1 MDESGLP
8 PRPPLV
14 VFRGRVAWVR
24 ARRQTDLGAWLALV
38 YWDTMIGPERLVNEQ
53 WVPLADIARIPGEN
67 YDSVP
72 TLT

>member
-1 MDESGLP
+1 M
-8 PRPPLV
+8 
-14 VFRGRVAWVR
+14 R